1 MVKGMSQVASGR
13 GIAFQNI
20 LRSIGLSYKELSSLS
35 TSEQFERIVEAL
47 SRVTDQAERLDYAQ
61 QLLGESGQAI
71 AGIFNQEGASIE
83 DYLEQAKELDV
94 ISNSTAESLSN
105 TSLQLDFLKQELQ
118 AAFGEVLVAI
128 LPLLESFVDILEKSV
143 IPILTQVGKFLSN
156 HETITK
162 WLISLAGI
170 LIILPKIISVTK
182 FFFTI
187 FRAGSATFSV
197 GGLKMIAI
205 IAGIAAALLAV
216 LGLMSLFSDRAKET
230 LNSVTSTASAIT
242 GLNNAVAQTENNTEI
257 MQTSTTTEDVNLYID
272 MKATGD
278 TLIDNQNAKKV
289 ADVTVDQI
297 QKILG
302 GKIGK

>member
-1 MVKGMSQVASGR
+1 MSQVASGR
-13 GIAFQNI
+13 GVAFQTA
-20 LRSIGLSYKELSSLS
+20 LRGIGLSYRELSSLS

-47 SRVTDQAERLDYAQ
+47 SQVTDQAERLDYAQ

-105 TSLQLDFLKQELQ
+105 TSLQLDFFKQELQ

-143 IPILTQVGKFLSN
+143 IPILNGVGKFLAN

-162 WLISLAGI
+162 WLITLAGI
-170 LIILPKIISVTK
+170 LIILPKIIGVTK
-182 FFFTI
+182 LFFTV
-187 FRAGSATFSV
+187 FKAGSAVFSV

-205 IAGIAAALLAV
+205 IAGIAAALMAV

-230 LNSVTSTASAIT
+230 LDSVNSTAAAIT
-242 GLNNAVAQTENNTEI
+242 GMNAAAEQTAENTTIMTE
-257 MQTSTTTEDVNLYID
+257 SATTKDVRIGVDIN
-272 MKATGD
+272 AAGD
-278 TLIDNQNAKKV
+278 TPVSDANAKKV
-289 ADVTVDQI
+289 ADITVDEI
-297 QKILG
+297 QKALG
-302 GKIGK
+302 GLIG

>member
-1 MVKGMSQVASGR
+1 M
-13 GIAFQNI
+13 
-20 LRSIGLSYKELSSLS
+20 S

-47 SRVTDQAERLDYAQ
+47 SQITDQAERLDYAQ

-105 TSLQLDFLKQELQ
+105 TSLQLDFFKQELQ
-118 AAFGEVLVAI
+118 AASGEVLVAT
-128 LPLLESFVDILEKSV
+128 LPLLESFVDILEENV
-143 IPILTQVGKFLSN
+143 IPILTQTGKFLAN

-162 WLISLAGI
+162 WLITLAGI

-182 FFFTI
+182 LFFTV
-187 FRAGSATFSV
+187 FKAGSAAFSV

-205 IAGIAAALLAV
+205 IAGIAAALMAV

-230 LNSVTSTASAIT
+230 LDSVNSTAAAIT
-242 GLNNAVAQTENNTEI
+242 GMNAAAEQTAENTTIMTE
-257 MQTSTTTEDVNLYID
+257 SATTKDVRIGVDIN
-272 MKATGD
+272 AAGD
-278 TLIDNQNAKKV
+278 TPVSDANAKKV
-289 ADVTVDQI
+289 ADITVDEI
-297 QKILG
+297 QKALG
-302 GKIGK
+302 GLIG